1 MNCYRKCV
9 MEMCKVKIHKDIF
22 HFFFFYS
29 FHFGQSDRSLNIQ
42 HEERNPMIILKI
54 KDMSYSL
61 NYS

>member
-1 MNCYRKCV
+1 